1 MVSVGDAEHIEGE
14 AHISGGF
21 GVIQK
26 CVVLLAVVRVDVG
39 SISKKLHR
47 DVALEVRDTAIDT
60 RHWKGLLRGILAL
73 GLGPVLVGDR
83 SGSKWGRRM
92 CFARRRCRC
101 LWLSRS
107 MIVLAL
113 VTEKA
118 GASEELA
125 AGFRG
130 SGQGSYL
137 DRLVL

>member
-1 MVSVGDAEHIEGE
+1 MTRNILRERRTYPVSSALSKSVLFCQPS
-14 AHISGGF
+14 SGLMLGP
-21 GVIQK
+21 
-26 CVVLLAVVRVDVG
+26 L
-39 SISKKLHR
+39 KKLHG
-47 DVALEVRDTAIDT
+47 DVALEVGDTSIDT
-60 RHWKGLLRGILAL
+60 RHWEGLLRGILAL
-73 GLGPVLVGDR
+73 GLDPVLVGDQ
-83 SGSKWGRRM
+83 SGSRWGRRM
-92 CFARRRCRC
+92 WFARGRCRC

-137 DRLVL
+137 DRLLW